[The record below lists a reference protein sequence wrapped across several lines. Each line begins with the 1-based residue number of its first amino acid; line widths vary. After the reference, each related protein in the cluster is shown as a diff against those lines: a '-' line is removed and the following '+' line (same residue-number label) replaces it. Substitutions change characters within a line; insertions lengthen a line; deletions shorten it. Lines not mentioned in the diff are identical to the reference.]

1 MANES
6 PFLLT
11 KVECPICK
19 TVNEFETVR
28 VGAYTERERDTDF
41 CPTEIQWRHPRYQAY
56 NPLAFF
62 TAVCSNCYYSREFTK
77 SFKEWKSDTN
87 FRTYRLKTVKEK
99 HLDQLATAD
108 SVIKR
113 IGEAVDMSRYPNE
126 SAILKLHLAI
136 FDEQLADHFSQLD
149 LGRFYLRIGWV
160 FRGLG
165 KGDNPDQQFL
175 GGLMLEIDNRCSI
188 TETALKNFRDEVDV
202 LDRHVMSHFE
212 ADQISSQLQARLAPF
227 RERFRDE
234 LKAFR
239 DPVEQVESRMESLNQ
254 LIAEYRAAS
263 LGGEGTSGGGGFGQ
277 FESFAGFLLDL
288 KKSWNGIVVN
298 EQEALR
304 RAVNYYSEAFVEGR
318 GISAGNQQ
326 MQAAYL
332 IAELSRR
339 IGDFD
344 GAKQYFNTTIKLG
357 QEFVYQNRQ
366 DQSRTA
372 LARKILELAM
382 EQGRENM
389 RALKS
394 AR

>member
-28 VGAYTERERDTDF
+28 VGAYTERDRDTDF
-41 CPTEIQWRHPRYQAY
+41 CPTEIQWRYPRYQAY

-62 TAVCSNCYYSREFTK
+62 AATCSHCYYSREFTK
-77 SFKEWKSDTN
+77 SFKEWKNDSS

-99 HLDQLATAD
+99 HLDRLATAD

-113 IGEAVDMSRYPNE
+113 MGEAVDLSRYPSE

-136 FDEQLADHFSQLD
+136 FDEQLGDHFSQLD

-160 FRGLG
+160 FRGMG

-175 GGLMLEIDNRCSI
+175 GGLMVEIDNRCSI
-188 TETALKNFRDEVDV
+188 METALKNFRDEVDV
-202 LDRHVMSHFE
+202 LDRHVISHFE
-212 ADQISSQLQARLAPF
+212 ADQISSQLQAKMAPF
-227 RERFRDE
+227 REKFKAE
-234 LKAFR
+234 LKALR

-254 LIAEYRAAS
+254 LIAEYRAAT
-263 LGGEGTSGGGGFGQ
+263 LGGEGTSDGGGFGQ
-277 FESFAGFLLDL
+277 YESFAGFLLGL
-288 KKSWNGIVVN
+288 KKGWNGIVVN

-304 RAVNYYSEAFVEGR
+304 KAVKYYSEAFVEGR
-318 GISAGNQQ
+318 GIATGNQQ
-326 MQAAYL
+326 IQAAYL

-357 QEFVYQNRQ
+357 QEFIYQNRQ

-394 AR
+394 T